1 MSVIAPTFTHPAKG
15 VMVVTWASIGDS
27 DTCTKVTTA
36 QFNRKCFQTKG
47 TFTGPATIVAQGSN
61 DGGTTYANLTDHG
74 DTAIS
79 HTSASIDEIG
89 QNPLDIRPST
99 SGGSSSS
106 VTVVLTL
113 SKD

>member
-15 VMVVTWASIGDS
+15 VMVVTWASIVEGD
-27 DTCTKVTTA
+27 TATKVTTA
-36 QFNRKCFQTKG
+36 QFSRKCFQTKG
-47 TFTGPATIVAQGSN
+47 TFGSATIVAQGSN
-61 DGGTTYANLTDHG
+61 DGGTTFANLTDHG

-99 SGGSSSS
+99 SGGSGSS